1 MNIDASG
8 LRVVVTAGAG
18 GAGYGI
24 AEGFSANGARVAVCD
39 VDEAALAAA
48 RTAHPD
54 WITLAADVGDV
65 AAVDRFFDRVLADFG
80 VLDVLINNA
89 GIAGPVAVA
98 EDVTPEDW
106 DRTLGVNL
114 RGPFLCARRAIP
126 AMKAAKAGAIINISS
141 TSARTGLPRR
151 LPYVVSKAGVVS
163 LTHNLAR
170 ELGPYGI
177 RVNSILPGAIR
188 GERIKRVVNAKAEAL
203 GITPA
208 EYERDMLR
216 YISMGVMVDPA
227 DLAAMAMFL
236 ASPAGRFVSGQQI
249 GVCGDAEYEE

>member
-1 MNIDASG
+1 MEINVSG

-18 GAGYGI
+18 GAGFGI
-24 AEGFSANGARVAVCD
+24 AEGFAAGGARVAVCD
-39 VDEAALAAA
+39 VDEQALASV
-48 RTAHPD
+48 REKHPD
-54 WITLAADVGDV
+54 WIVMAADVADE
-65 AAVDRFFDRVLADFG
+65 ADVDRFFDRVLADFG
-80 VLDVLINNA
+80 GLEVLINNA
-89 GIAGPVAVA
+89 GIAGPVAHPELVSPA
-98 EDVTPEDW
+98 EW

-126 AMKAAKAGAIINISS
+126 VMKAAKTGSIINIAT

-151 LPYVVSKAGVVS
+151 LPYVVSKAGVMS
-163 LTHNLAR
+163 LTQNLAR
-170 ELGPYGI
+170 ELGGFGI

-188 GERIKRVVNAKAEAL
+188 GERIQRVMNAKSEAL
-203 GITPA
+203 GISVA
-208 EYERDMLR
+208 EYERTMLR

-249 GVCGDAEYEE
+249 GVCGDAQFEE

>member
-1 MNIDASG
+1 MEIDVSG

-18 GAGYGI
+18 GAGFGI
-24 AEGFSANGARVAVCD
+24 AEDFSAGGARVAVCD
-39 VDEAALAAA
+39 VDEKALATA
-48 RTAHPD
+48 RAKHPD
-54 WITLAADVGDV
+54 WIVAAADVAEEAD
-65 AAVDRFFDRVLADFG
+65 VDRLFDQVLAGFG
-80 VLDVLINNA
+80 GLDVLINNA
-89 GIAGPVAVA
+89 GIAGPVALPELVSPA
-98 EDVTPEDW
+98 EW
-106 DRTLGVNL
+106 DRTLAVNL

-126 AMKAAKAGAIINISS
+126 VMKAAGSGSIINIAT

-151 LPYVVSKAGVVS
+151 LPYVVSKAGVMS

-170 ELGPYGI
+170 ELGAFGI

-188 GERIKRVVNAKAEAL
+188 GDRINRVINAKSEAL
-203 GITPA
+203 GIPAA
-208 EYERDMLR
+208 EYERNMLR

-249 GVCGDAEYEE
+249 GVCGDAQFEE

>member
-1 MNIDASG
+1 MEINVSG

-18 GAGYGI
+18 GAGFGI
-24 AEGFSANGARVAVCD
+24 AEGFSAGGARVAVCD
-39 VDEAALAAA
+39 VDEQALAAV
-48 RTAHPD
+48 REKHPD
-54 WITLAADVGDV
+54 WIVMAADVGDE
-65 AAVDRFFDRVLADFG
+65 ADVDRFFDKVLGDFG
-80 VLDVLINNA
+80 GLDALVNNA
-89 GIAGPVAVA
+89 GIAGPVKEPELETPA
-98 EDVTPEDW
+98 EW

-126 AMKAAKAGAIINISS
+126 AMKAAKKGAIINIAS

-151 LPYVVSKAGVVS
+151 LPYVVSKAGVMS

-170 ELGPYGI
+170 ELGGFGI

-188 GERIKRVVNAKAEAL
+188 GERIQRVINAKSEAL
-203 GITPA
+203 GVSA
-208 EYERDMLR
+208 ADYERDMLR
-216 YISMGVMVDPA
+216 FISMGVMVDPA

-249 GVCGDAEYEE
+249 GVCGDFQHEE

>member
-1 MNIDASG
+1 MAT
-8 LRVVVTAGAG
+8 VTAMFAAG
-18 GAGYGI
+18 Q
-24 AEGFSANGARVAVCD
+24 
-39 VDEAALAAA
+39 
-48 RTAHPD
+48 
-54 WITLAADVGDV
+54 
-65 AAVDRFFDRVLADFG
+65 
-80 VLDVLINNA
+80 
-89 GIAGPVAVA
+89 IAGPVAMA

-126 AMKAAKAGAIINISS
+126 AMKAAGKGAIINISS

-216 YISMGVMVDPA
+216 FLTRRGAAGGRAAASLDAAWAFFRYALSGGTSSAFLLRQCEALTREMVHV
-227 DLAAMAMFL
+227 LAAL
-236 ASPAGRFVSGQQI
+236 
-249 GVCGDAEYEE
+249 DAVMPSTRAEGPRHRLPPP